1 MTVWI
6 DPPTWP
12 GHGRW
17 WSHLASDSSYEE
29 LHEFAAGV
37 GIPRQAFERD
47 HYDVIADRFDQVVV
61 AGARVTTTREIVRML
76 LASGLRRRKA
86 EFE

>member
-47 HYDVIADRFDQVVV
+47 HYDVIADRFDQVVA